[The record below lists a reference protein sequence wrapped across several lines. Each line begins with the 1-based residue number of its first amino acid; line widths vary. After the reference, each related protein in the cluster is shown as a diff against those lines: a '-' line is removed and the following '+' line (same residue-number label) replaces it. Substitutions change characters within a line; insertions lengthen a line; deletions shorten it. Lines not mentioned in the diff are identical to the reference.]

1 MCLHHIESW
10 VCWGLS
16 VGLYSTS
23 YTVKCGARACMCLH
37 VSRAK
42 HSSVC
47 VCTFWELDVSAHTEG
62 WECGCM
68 RLNVSKAGS
77 ALQGAVQL
85 HQGCV
90 HSSGLCLNSCPVCMH
105 LFSDGVLVWYCNKIG
120 LQFPKGLMS
129 LTACQENKDKPWLII
144 QLHHPHTQ
152 VYCAPEAR
160 KEGCL
165 YSITWSMC
173 LSLPSM
179 QFAVCPY
186 SRQVQIKATDFL
198 GSLFLLG

>member
-1 MCLHHIESW
+1 MCLHRIESW

-16 VGLYSTS
+16 VCLYSSS
-23 YTVKCGARACMCLH
+23 YTVKCGARVCICLH

-68 RLNVSKAGS
+68 RLNISKAGS
-77 ALQGAVQL
+77 ASQGAVQL

-90 HSSGLCLNSCPVCMH
+90 HASGLCVNSCPVCMH
-105 LFSDGVLVWYCNKIG
+105 LFNDGVLVWYCNKIG

-129 LTACQENKDKPWLII
+129 LTACQENKDKFW
-144 QLHHPHTQ
+144 Q
-152 VYCAPEAR
+152 
-160 KEGCL
+160 L
-165 YSITWSMC
+165 YSYTSLIRKFIVLQKQERKDVSI
-173 LSLPSM
+173 LSLE
-179 QFAVCPY
+179 VCVYHFQACSLLFVHTADKSKSKP
-186 SRQVQIKATDFL
+186 QIFL
-198 GSLFLLG
+198 VVSSC